1 MKNNYKNVEVRCLF
15 HHDFQD
21 LDVGLLHAVAT
32 QTTDVV
38 DGLFHV
44 SANDTIATKE
54 VVVLL
59 AHLVAED
66 ACFHRKGDFARAR
79 RLGAIADDASSDAQ
93 SIL

>member
-1 MKNNYKNVEVRCLF
+1 MEVRCLF

-44 SANDTIATKE
+44 SADDAVATKE

-59 AHLVAED
+59 AHFVAED
-66 ACFHRKGDFARAR
+66 ACFYRKGDFARTGR
-79 RLGAIADDASSDAQ
+79 FGAVADDASSDAQ
-93 SIL
+93 SIF